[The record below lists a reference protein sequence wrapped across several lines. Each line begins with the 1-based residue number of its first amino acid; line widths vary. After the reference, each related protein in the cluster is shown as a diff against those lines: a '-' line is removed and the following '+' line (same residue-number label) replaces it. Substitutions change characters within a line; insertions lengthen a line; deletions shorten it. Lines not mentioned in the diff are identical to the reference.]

1 MGRYNTFMVIGL
13 TGRNGSG
20 KGEIAHFLK
29 ERGFHY
35 LSLSDVIRDFLRARK
50 KPLTRKNLVETGN
63 RLRFEKGPG
72 FLAERVLRK
81 MDVDKNYVVDSIRH
95 PGEVEALRRRSDF
108 VLLRVDASTPVRFER
123 LKRRGREKDPKT
135 FQEFLRLE
143 RLEAK
148 SHVKEDQQ
156 LHQTLRMA
164 DKTIVNNDSLK
175 TLDEKLRQLLVFLSK
190 KNPRPGWDDY
200 FMGIAKVVA
209 LRSNCIK
216 RKVAAVIVK
225 DRRVISTGYNGTP
238 RGVKNCNEGGCPR
251 CNRYGIQGN
260 GLEECFCS
268 HAEENAITQAAYHGV
283 SLRDATLYTTFSPC
297 LICTKMIINTGI
309 QKVLYSVAYSLDEVS
324 RRLLKEAKVEVKQKR
339 VDNKKGEW

>member
-1 MGRYNTFMVIGL
+1 MGYMIIGL
-13 TGRNGSG
+13 TGKNGSG
-20 KGEIAHFLK
+20 KGEIAHFLE

-35 LSLSDVIRDFLRARK
+35 LSLSDVIRRHLRARK
-50 KPLTRKNLVETGN
+50 KPLTRRNLVEAGN

-72 FLAERVLRK
+72 ILAEQILSQ
-81 MDVDKNYVVDSIRH
+81 MDIDKNYVVDSIRH
-95 PGEVEALRRRSDF
+95 PGEVEVLRRRKDF
-108 VLLRVDASTPVRFER
+108 TLLRIEASPKVRFAR
-123 LKRRGREKDPKT
+123 LKERGREKDPKT
-135 FQEFLRLE
+135 FRDFLRLE

-148 SHVKEDQQ
+148 SHIKENQQ

-164 DKTIVNNDSLK
+164 DRVIANNHSLG
-175 TLDEKLRQLLVFLSK
+175 TLEARLRKLLVLLSK
-190 KNPRPGWDDY
+190 KNPRPDWDDY
-200 FMGIAKVVA
+200 FMEIAKVVA

-238 RGVKNCNEGGCPR
+238 RGVRNCNEGGCPR
-251 CNRYGIQGN
+251 CNRYGAQGS

-283 SLRDATLYTTFSPC
+283 NLRDATLYTTFSPC

-309 QKVLYSVAYSLDEVS
+309 QKVLYSVAYSLDHLS
-324 RRLLKEAKVEVKQKR
+324 RALLKEAKVEVSQKR

>member
-1 MGRYNTFMVIGL
+1 MIIGL
-13 TGRNGSG
+13 TGKNGSG
-20 KGEIAHFLK
+20 KGEIADFLK

-35 LSLSDVIRDFLRARK
+35 LSLSDVIRHYLRSRR
-50 KPLTRKNLVETGN
+50 KPLTRKNLIETGN

-72 FLAERVLRK
+72 FLAEEVLRE
-81 MDVDKNYVVDSIRH
+81 MDIDKNYVVDSIRH
-95 PGEVEALRRRSDF
+95 PGEVEVLRRRSDF
-108 VLLRVDASTPVRFER
+108 VLLRVEASQRVRFER
-123 LKRRGREKDPKT
+123 LKQRGRERDPKT

-164 DKTIVNNDSLK
+164 DKGIANNGSLK
-175 TLDEKLRQLLVFLSK
+175 ALDEKLRKLLVFLSK
-190 KNPRPGWDDY
+190 KNPRPDWDDY

-251 CNRYGIQGN
+251 CNRYGTQGSA
-260 GLEECFCS
+260 LEECFCS
-268 HAEENAITQAAYHGV
+268 HAEENAITQSAYHGV
-283 SLRDATLYTTFSPC
+283 TLRDAVLYTTFSPC

-309 QKVLYSVAYSLDEVS
+309 KKVVYSVTYSLDEIS
-324 RRLLKEAKVEVKQKR
+324 RALLKEARVEVQRLNHIITPFQK
-339 VDNKKGEW
+339 KS